1 MASTRRPEL
10 VHPAADQLRLVDV
23 LHALADP
30 TRLTIVR
37 TLQESGERACGT
49 FPVTVAPSTLTH
61 HFRVLREAGVVQQRE
76 AGKHRWTALRQDDLE
91 ARFPGVLHTI
101 LRSAD

>member
-10 VHPAADQLRLVDV
+10 VHPAPDQLRLVDV

-37 TLQESGERACGT
+37 TLQESGERVCGA
-49 FPVTVAPSTLTH
+49 FPVTVAPSTLTY
-61 HFRVLREAGVVQQRE
+61 HFRVLREAGVVRQRE
-76 AGKHRWTALRQDDLE
+76 TGKHRWTALRQDDLE
-91 ARFPGVLHTI
+91 ARFPGVLDTI
-101 LRSAD
+101 LRSVD

>member
-37 TLQESGERACGT
+37 TLQESGERVCGT
-49 FPVTVAPSTLTH
+49 FPVNVAPSTLTH

-76 AGKHRWTALRQDDLE
+76 AGKHRLTALRQTDLE
-91 ARFPGVLHTI
+91 ARFPGLLDTI
-101 LRSAD
+101 LRSID